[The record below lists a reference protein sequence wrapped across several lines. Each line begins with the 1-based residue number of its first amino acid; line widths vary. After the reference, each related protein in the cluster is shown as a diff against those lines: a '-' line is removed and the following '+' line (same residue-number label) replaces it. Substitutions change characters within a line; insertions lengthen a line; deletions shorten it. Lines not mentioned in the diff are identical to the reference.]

1 MVLQAERYNG
11 GYQQQNYSAYQGSN
25 GGYNAYK
32 RVTEYSTPY
41 TGSFQVS
48 TYPLNHGPHNQS
60 GWSSGGDHY
69 GAANHHLGG
78 GTGVPVKPN
87 VSTYEN
93 SYYDNS
99 YPHGNSNHHESP
111 LHQSNGGYENSHGSY
126 NQSHGNS
133 HCQDHGGSDHQGYGS
148 PHKQSHSNPHQQG
161 YGNPNQGHNNPH
173 QHQGYGSLSKQGHN
187 SPKHQDY
194 GSTHNQGYNNPHQQ
208 HLGSPHGD
216 QGHES
221 HDGFGKTS
229 GFGGG
234 VYTHQINKL
243 THGHNNNT
251 YGTYG
256 PNPSGYDKPYW
267 IVKGLDDDDE

>member
-11 GYQQQNYSAYQGSN
+11 GYQQQSYSAYQGSN

-32 RVTEYSTPY
+32 SVTEYSTPY
-41 TGSFQVS
+41 TGSFQAS
-48 TYPLNHGPHNQS
+48 TYPLNHGPPNQS

-69 GAANHHLGG
+69 GTANHHFGG
-78 GTGVPVKPN
+78 GTGVPVKPTIG
-87 VSTYEN
+87 TYES

-99 YPHGNSNHHESP
+99 YPHGNSNNYGSP
-111 LHQSNGGYENSHGSY
+111 LHQSNGGHENPHGSY

-133 HCQDHGGSDHQGYGS
+133 HR
-148 PHKQSHSNPHQQG
+148 
-161 YGNPNQGHNNPH
+161 
-173 QHQGYGSLSKQGHN
+173 
-187 SPKHQDY
+187 
-194 GSTHNQGYNNPHQQ
+194 
-208 HLGSPHGD
+208 SPHGD
-216 QGHES
+216 QGQGS

-243 THGHNNNT
+243 THGHNSNT

-256 PNPSGYDKPYW
+256 HNPSGYDKPYW
-267 IVKGLDDDDE
+267 IVKGLDDDE